1 MLKRQLNLDYFIS
14 WRQSDKTLTVK
25 WNSGDVA
32 VLTMS
37 PNGHDAQSVYLSKDR
52 QHSIIDC
59 GTWYTIETLGRE
71 TEIRFSPDV
80 FVEKIAE
87 KNWRPLPRHKS
98 IIGKY

>member
-25 WNSGDVA
+25 WNAGDVA

-52 QHSIIDC
+52 QHFIIDC

-71 TEIRFSPDV
+71 SEISFSPDV
-80 FVEKIAE
+80 FVEK
-87 KNWRPLPRHKS
+87 NS
-98 IIGKY
+98 GKELASLTKT

>member
-37 PNGHDAQSVYLSKDR
+37 PNGHDAQSVYLSTDR
-52 QHSIIDC
+52 QHFNIDC

-71 TEIRFSPDV
+71 SEISFFPDD
-80 FVEKIAE
+80 FVEKLAE

-98 IIGKY
+98 IIDKY